1 MRRVVLIAAAISL
14 ISGTT
19 LAGCATLDPHSV
31 AASNQVPGHAKVEP
45 VSIVYDPKLPKYLVA
60 VEPFQMNAQEQII
73 QADSTG
79 SQRGISGQCSSTIS
93 NKTVG
98 HGVSSQLITALT
110 NAGNLSVVE
119 MKAVRRNRDGTYRT
133 RIGKGEKGPY
143 IIRETVAEF
152 SENVASSE
160 KSRGASLGWAGTV
173 AGIAGAVTGNRGLL
187 WSGAGVAAAN
197 PTFASK
203 EAARTGMIA
212 FDTQVLNGRTG
223 RIVTAF
229 SVAGTVTAKPAS
241 NGGSLFGIGGSHT
254 DVAQSAMGQ
263 AMRVAMNDAV
273 AKTFDARKGSVV
285 DLFKV
290 KRAGGDATHFCRLFC
305 LWGALK
311 AQDRPPWRS
320 P

>member
-1 MRRVVLIAAAISL
+1 MKRVVLIAAAVSL
-14 ISGTT
+14 VSGTT
-19 LAGCATLDPHSV
+19 LTGCATLDPNSV

-45 VSIVYDPKLPKYLVA
+45 VSIAFDPKLPKFLVA
-60 VEPFQMNAQEQII
+60 VEPFQMNSEEQII

-79 SQRGISGQCSSTIS
+79 SRRCINGQCSSTIS

-110 NAGNLSVVE
+110 NVGNLSVVE
-119 MKAVRRNRDGTYRT
+119 MKAVRRNRDGTYST

-143 IIRETVAEF
+143 IIRGTVTEF

-160 KSRGASLGWAGTV
+160 KSRGASLGWVGAV
-173 AGIAGAVTGNRGLL
+173 AGIAGAVTGNRGLF

-212 FDTQVLNGRTG
+212 FDIQVLNGRTG
-223 RIVTAF
+223 RIVKAF
-229 SVAGTVTAKPAS
+229 SVAGTFTAKSAS

-254 DVAQSAMGQ
+254 EFAQSAMGQ

-273 AKTFDARKGSVV
+273 TKTFDVLKG
-285 DLFKV
+285 
-290 KRAGGDATHFCRLFC
+290 A
-305 LWGALK
+305 
-311 AQDRPPWRS
+311 
-320 P
+320 